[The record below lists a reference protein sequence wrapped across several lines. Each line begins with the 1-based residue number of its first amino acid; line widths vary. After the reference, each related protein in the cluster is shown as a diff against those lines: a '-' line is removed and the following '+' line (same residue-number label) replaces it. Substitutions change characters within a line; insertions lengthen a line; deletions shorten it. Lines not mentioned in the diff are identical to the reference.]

1 MSEAVEKVKQ
11 AVKPQQ
17 HFKSITIEHVYHY
30 SFIEYITQYLLSFQI
45 VNSIYK
51 SFVLPL
57 IDFVNVNIFS
67 VSPIFD
73 LLSFVDQLVNSGL
86 VTFDKYILEIPV
98 QTINSFCKTYVTPVE
113 NKLINLNNKYLNTA
127 IEVKTRSEGEF
138 YKVVETVQQ
147 VLINLKNFTFNKSIE
162 IQQDLVATYNKELQ
176 STDPKGNLIGKNL
189 QASYNTASKTI
200 NKLNDDYLTP
210 LKNQT
215 QDYVDQFAT
224 QTKQRADEF
233 INDAKQKVSP
243 KLNELKESA
252 PIVSASA

>member
-1 MSEAVEKVKQ
+1 M
-11 AVKPQQ
+11 
-17 HFKSITIEHVYHY
+17 I
-30 SFIEYITQYLLSFQI
+30 
-45 VNSIYK
+45 
-51 SFVLPL
+51 
-57 IDFVNVNIFS
+57 
-67 VSPIFD
+67 
-73 LLSFVDQLVNSGL
+73 NSGL

-98 QTINSFCKTYVTPVE
+98 QTINSFGKTYVTPVE

>member
-1 MSEAVEKVKQ
+1 M
-11 AVKPQQ
+11 
-17 HFKSITIEHVYHY
+17 
-30 SFIEYITQYLLSFQI
+30 SFQI

-73 LLSFVDQLVNSGL
+73 LLSFVDQLINSGL

-98 QTINSFCKTYVTPVE
+98 QTINSFGKTYVTPVE